1 MDTPIISIGAIAA
14 LGFGLGTAFG
24 LIGARTHFCTLGAIS
39 DILNIGSWTRMRM
52 WLLAI
57 GVAMLGVWALEFSGL
72 VSTERS
78 LYAGSRLPWLSHVL
92 GGLLFGVGMTLASG
106 CTSKTLIRLGGGN
119 LKSVLVF
126 LVVGISGYMTLKGL
140 FGVWRAATVD
150 RVAID
155 LGVSQELPALLAA
168 ASGLDAAM
176 LGRWLPLLIGLA
188 VVLAAL
194 ASREMWR
201 DEPSAIAGGVLIGLI
216 VVGGWY
222 VTGHIGFVEEHPET
236 LEAAYI
242 GTQANRP
249 ESLSLVAPFAYT
261 LELLMFWS
269 DKSRHVT
276 FGIATALGMVAGA
289 LVWAIAT
296 RSWRE
301 EVFPD
306 ATDFHRHLLGGV
318 LMGVGGVTALGC
330 TVGQGLSGLST
341 LSLGSFITTAAIIV
355 GCVLTMKFDLWRMM
369 REA

>member
-1 MDTPIISIGAIAA
+1 MDTPIISVGAIAA

-24 LIGARTHFCTLGAIS
+24 LVGARTHFCTLGAIS

-57 GVAMLGVWALEFSGL
+57 GVAILGVWALELAGL
-72 VSTERS
+72 VSTSRS
-78 LYAGSRLPWLSHVL
+78 LYSGNRLPWLSHLV
-92 GGLLFGVGMTLASG
+92 GGLLFGAGMTLASG

-126 LVVGISGYMTLKGL
+126 LVVGISAYMTLKGL
-140 FGVWRAATVD
+140 FGVWRTATVD
-150 RVAID
+150 QVVID
-155 LGVSQELPALLAA
+155 LGMSQELPTLVATWIGADAALLN
-168 ASGLDAAM
+168 
-176 LGRWLPLLIGLA
+176 RWLPPLIGLA
-188 VVLAAL
+188 LVLGAL
-194 ASREMWR
+194 ANRDIWR
-201 DEPSAIAGGVLIGLI
+201 DEPSAMAGGLLIGLI

-242 GTQANRP
+242 GTQGNRP

-276 FGIATALGMVAGA
+276 FGIASALGMVAGA
-289 LVWAIAT
+289 LIWALAT

-306 ATDFHRHLLGGV
+306 GTDFRRHLLGGV
-318 LMGVGGVTALGC
+318 FMGVGGVTALGC
-330 TVGQGLSGLST
+330 TVGQGLTGLST
-341 LSLGSFITTAAIIV
+341 LSLGALITTAAIIV
-355 GCVLTMKFDLWRMM
+355 GSVITMKFDLWRMM

>member
-1 MDTPIISIGAIAA
+1 MDTPIISAGAITA
-14 LGFGLGTAFG
+14 LGFALGAAFG
-24 LIGARTHFCTLGAIS
+24 LVGARTHFCTLGAIS

-57 GVAMLGVWALEFSGL
+57 GVAILGVWALETAGL
-72 VSTERS
+72 LNTSKS
-78 LYAGSRLPWLSHVL
+78 LYSSNRLPWLSHLV
-92 GGLLFGVGMTLASG
+92 GGLMFGAGMALASG

-126 LVVGISGYMTLKGL
+126 LVVGISAYMTMKGL
-140 FGVWRAATVD
+140 FGVWRVASVD
-150 RVAID
+150 QIAID
-155 LGVSQELPALLAA
+155 LGASQELPSLLAA
-168 ASGLDAAM
+168 WTGSDAAI
-176 LGRWLPLLIGLA
+176 LERWVAPLIGLG
-188 VVLAAL
+188 LTIGAL
-194 ASREMWR
+194 ASREIWR
-201 DEPSAIAGGVLIGLI
+201 DEPSAIAGGLLIGLI

-222 VTGHIGFVEEHPET
+222 VTGHIGFVDEHPDT
-236 LEAAYI
+236 LEAAFI

-269 DKSRHVT
+269 DKSRQLT

-289 LVWAIAT
+289 LVWALAT
-296 RSWRE
+296 SSWRE

-306 ATDFHRHLLGGV
+306 AADFRRHLLGGV

-330 TVGQGLSGLST
+330 TIGQGLSGLST
-341 LSLGSFITTAAIIV
+341 LSLGSMITTAAIIA
-355 GCVLTMKFDLWRMM
+355 GCVLTMKVDYWRMM

>member
-1 MDTPIISIGAIAA
+1 MDTPIISVGTIAA
-14 LGFGLGTAFG
+14 LGFGLGAAFG
-24 LIGARTHFCTLGAIS
+24 AVGARTHFCTLGAIS

-52 WLLAI
+52 WLLAVGI
-57 GVAMLGVWALEFSGL
+57 AVLGVWALESFGL
-72 VSTERS
+72 VNTDRS
-78 LYAGSRLPWLSHVL
+78 LYASNRLPWLSHIV
-92 GGLLFGVGMTLASG
+92 GGLLFGIGMTLASG

-126 LVVGISGYMTLKGL
+126 LVVGISAYMTLKGL
-140 FGVWRAATVD
+140 FGVWRTASLDQV
-150 RVAID
+150 VID

-168 ASGLDAAM
+168 ASGTDAAL
-176 LGRWLPLLIGLA
+176 LGRWLPPLIGLA
-188 VVLAAL
+188 IVLAAL

-201 DEPSAIAGGVLIGLI
+201 DEPSAIAGGAVIGLI

-222 VTGHIGFVEEHPET
+222 VTGHVGFVEEHPET
-236 LEAAYI
+236 LEAAFI
-242 GTQANRP
+242 GTQGNRP

-269 DKSRHVT
+269 DKSRHIT

-289 LVWAIAT
+289 LAWAIVT

-306 ATDFHRHLLGGV
+306 ASDFRRHLLGGV
-318 LMGVGGVTALGC
+318 LMGAGGVIALGC

-355 GCVLTMKFDLWRMM
+355 GSVLTMKIDLWRMM